1 MAPWLAMW
9 AGNIIF
15 ALIGMILV
23 RYAIREHLTIRFP
36 KWFGKIIQK
45 FKKK

>member
-1 MAPWLAMW
+1 MW

-15 ALIGMILV
+15 AIIGLILV
-23 RYAIREHLTIRFP
+23 RYAIREHLTIRLP
-36 KWFGKIIQK
+36 KWFGKITLR